1 MRTSYL
7 RFSYFFLLILAS
19 SHLYGQAS
27 QGMQT
32 YSPYTPEQLREFNSQ
47 PIFPVEGPMGTVG
60 PGTPVLNMGN
70 KPSVDSK
77 YFSQPQGEQEAESLE
92 TESAQPY
99 QPMSPV
105 LTF

>member
-1 MRTSYL
+1 
-7 RFSYFFLLILAS
+7 
-19 SHLYGQAS
+19 
-27 QGMQT
+27 
-32 YSPYTPEQLREFNSQ
+32 
-47 PIFPVEGPMGTVG
+47 MGTVG

-92 TESAQPY
+92 IESAQPY
-99 QPMSPV
+99 EPMSPV